1 MTTQSILEQMQARL
15 QELFAQSP
23 ARDLE
28 QNVRAVMR
36 QGFAKLDLATREEL
50 ELQVE
55 LVRRAQER
63 IRDLEARIARLEE
76 RSGS

>member
-1 MTTQSILEQMQARL
+1 MQARL